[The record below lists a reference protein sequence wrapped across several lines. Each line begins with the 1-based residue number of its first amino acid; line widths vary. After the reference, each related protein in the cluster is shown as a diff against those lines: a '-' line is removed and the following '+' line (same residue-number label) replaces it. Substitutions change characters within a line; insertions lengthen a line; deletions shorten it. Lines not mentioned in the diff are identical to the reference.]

1 MVSVLNYAGVCLPLL
16 KNSALCLWSKS
27 DMLSWQPWILL
38 AVFRLNTSWM
48 YTPLIDMSLCYRW
61 CRSRDIFIARKC
73 RTWARKSSKLCAYT
87 YIQGGPKI
95 QHRILCKLVLNHIKE
110 RKWIYPYTTRSF
122 ARELLPMTFNSL
134 VLIFLTVG
142 VCFLASQPF
151 CVILRCRK
159 SWTVSFIV
167 LFANKLHF
175 FKEQKSEVKSVSC
188 YRFHWC
194 FLLCFWN
201 KITWK

>member
-27 DMLSWQPWILL
+27 DMLSCQPWILL
-38 AVFRLNTSWM
+38 AVFRLNNSWM
-48 YTPLIDMSLCYRW
+48 YTPLIDMSLCHRW

-134 VLIFLTVG
+134 VLIFLTESVFVFWHLSHFVLYCVAGKVG
-142 VCFLASQPF
+142 RWASSYFSPTN
-151 CVILRCRK
+151 CISSRSRSRK
-159 SWTVSFIV
+159 WS
-167 LFANKLHF
+167 
-175 FKEQKSEVKSVSC
+175 
-188 YRFHWC
+188 R
-194 FLLCFWN
+194 
-201 KITWK
+201 